1 MGGKGPRG
9 NVVASV
15 LCSVMTHGLL
25 VFFAIL
31 LRAQAL
37 NVSVLDSWSAL
48 PDVKGLGAVDGIAEL
63 RQVISSAE
71 GLLNPVL

>member
-1 MGGKGPRG
+1 M
-9 NVVASV
+9 
-15 LCSVMTHGLL
+15 
-25 VFFAIL
+25 
-31 LRAQAL
+31 
-37 NVSVLDSWSAL
+37 SVLDSWSVL